1 MTFISRNRIFRI
13 GSHTSQ
19 AERWISEGAALST
32 VVYRCTSLGTR
43 ASGPPV
49 RRMVGTD
56 WEAISAVM
64 VREPLAGKVCV
75 ALPRWEGCATFSVP
89 VLRRTAGTPSSSP
102 WPPSAPTR
110 GAEGGTWGAGANA
123 WWPAHAMVRIC
134 TVRASCNIR
143 VFDQVLILVKQNGGS
158 ARGQHSLLWFT
169 DAPAWVRGPL
179 ARRCGEWLEPIGK
192 RSAP

>member
-19 AERWISEGAALST
+19 AERWISEGTALSA

-43 ASGPPV
+43 ASGPLV

-75 ALPRWEGCATFSVP
+75 SVMSWKRVAPVSAL
-89 VLRRTAGTPSSSP
+89 VLRRTAGTPSPSP

-123 WWPAHAMVRIC
+123 WWPAHAMVGYARYEPHATSGFLIRLLGLLHTGDGVNKSYRQASGTCLRSFTQGRIWA
-134 TVRASCNIR
+134 T
-143 VFDQVLILVKQNGGS
+143 
-158 ARGQHSLLWFT
+158 
-169 DAPAWVRGPL
+169 GPST
-179 ARRCGEWLEPIGK
+179 RIYGFHE
-192 RSAP
+192 